1 MDETATKTSFQL
13 EKYST
18 IDLSPTEETISKG
31 WEGGRKASERGAD
44 WISAVS
50 VSLTAN

>member
-18 IDLSPTEETISKG
+18 ILPTEETISKG
-31 WEGGRKASERGAD
+31 WEGGREVRGAD